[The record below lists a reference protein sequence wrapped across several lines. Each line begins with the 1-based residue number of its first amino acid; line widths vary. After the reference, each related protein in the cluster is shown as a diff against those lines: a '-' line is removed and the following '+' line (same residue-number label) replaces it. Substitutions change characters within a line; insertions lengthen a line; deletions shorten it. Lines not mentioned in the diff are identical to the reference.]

1 MYNIYDVFESRKDAR
16 IDVLYK
22 DVQESFVEFELLQN
36 TLEKQQVVVENAIYG
51 LVDNETNEAV
61 MEGFLREKIDKIVQ
75 FLKAQWNK
83 LKEWF
88 KAIIN
93 KLLNRGDTKAKLE
106 KKLEAAAKGEPIEA
120 DYKEVDSQDVPN
132 YNRKQLGSGGN
143 QLVPA
148 NKQQPQNK
156 QGGNTKSQLKL
167 NAPNTPVP
175 ANKQQP
181 QNKQEQP
188 KKQSGGNF
196 RVPTIKEV
204 LMSQAANKFK
214 ISGERPADPGT
225 IQKNYTGIAGLIMQH
240 AAAVFQGQTNEDIA
254 SVILK
259 KFNIKAS
266 NTAELDLYSALTEM
280 NRNEK
285 GEYYVKDIA
294 NDIMDYL
301 DNKNTLVKMVQSA
314 EQKVG
319 AAFNNM
325 ISNLERM
332 GDSQENQAKLA
343 MVQKDMAMH
352 TKMTQMFVSVL
363 NDSYNRISTIAEKAT
378 NEYISSEMKKGN

>member
-1 MYNIYDVFESRKDAR
+1 MYNIYDIFESRKDAR
-16 IDVLYK
+16 INILYQ

-36 TLEKQQVVVENAIYG
+36 TLEKQQIVVENAIYG
-51 LVDNETNEAV
+51 LVDDDTNETV
-61 MEGFLREKIDKIVQ
+61 MEGFLKDKINQIIQ

-93 KLLNRGDTKAKLE
+93 KLLNRGNTKEKIE
-106 KKLEAAAKGEPIEA
+106 KKLEAAAKGEPIDV
-120 DYKEVDSQDVPN
+120 DYKEVDSKDAPN
-132 YNRKQLGSGGN
+132 YNHKQLGTGGN
-143 QLVPA
+143 QVVPS
-148 NKQQPQNK
+148 NKQQNQQ
-156 QGGNTKSQLKL
+156 QGGNSRSQLKL
-167 NAPNTPVP
+167 NAP
-175 ANKQQP
+175 ANKQAQ
-181 QNKQEQP
+181 QKQQEQP

-204 LMSQAANKFK
+204 LMSPSANKFK

-259 KFNIKAS
+259 KFNVKAS
-266 NTAELDLYSALTEM
+266 NTAELDIYSALTEM

-301 DNKNTLVKMVQSA
+301 DNKDTLVKLIQSA

-378 NEYISSEMKKGN
+378 NEYIKNEMRR

>member
-36 TLEKQQVVVENAIYG
+36 TLEKQQVVVENAMYG
-51 LVDNETNEAV
+51 LVDDETNEAV
-61 MEGFLREKIDKIVQ
+61 MEGFLRDKINKIIQ

-120 DYKEVDSQDVPN
+120 DYKEVDSQDAPN

-156 QGGNTKSQLKL
+156 QGGNTRSQLKL

-175 ANKQQP
+175 A
-181 QNKQEQP
+181 NKQEQP

-378 NEYISSEMKKGN
+378 NAYISSEMKKGN

>member
-36 TLEKQQVVVENAIYG
+36 TLEKQQVVVENAMYG
-51 LVDNETNEAV
+51 LVDDETNEAV
-61 MEGFLREKIDKIVQ
+61 MEGFLRDKINKIIQ

-106 KKLEAAAKGEPIEA
+106 KKLESAAKGEPIEA
-120 DYKEVDSQDVPN
+120 DYKEVDSQDAPN

-156 QGGNTKSQLKL
+156 QGGNTRSQLKL

-175 ANKQQP
+175 ANKQA

-204 LMSQAANKFK
+204 LMSQAANRFK
-214 ISGERPADPGT
+214 ISGEKPADPGT

>member
-36 TLEKQQVVVENAIYG
+36 TLEKQQVVVENAMYG
-51 LVDNETNEAV
+51 LVDDETNEAV
-61 MEGFLREKIDKIVQ
+61 MEGFLRDKINKIIQ

-120 DYKEVDSQDVPN
+120 DYKEVDSQDAPN

-175 ANKQQP
+175 ANKQA

-363 NDSYNRISTIAEKAT
+363 NDSYNRISRIAEKAT

>member
-36 TLEKQQVVVENAIYG
+36 TLEKQQVVVENAMYG
-51 LVDNETNEAV
+51 LVDDETNEAV
-61 MEGFLREKIDKIVQ
+61 MEGFLRDKINKIIQ

-120 DYKEVDSQDVPN
+120 DYKEVDSQDAPN

-148 NKQQPQNK
+148 NKQQNQ
-156 QGGNTKSQLKL
+156 QGGNIRSQLKL

-175 ANKQQP
+175 ANKQA

-378 NEYISSEMKKGN
+378 NAYISSEMKKGN

>member
-61 MEGFLREKIDKIVQ
+61 MEGFLRDSINKIIQ

-93 KLLNRGDTKAKLE
+93 KLLNRGDIKAKLE
-106 KKLEAAAKGEPIEA
+106 KKLEAAAKGETIEA

-132 YNRKQLGSGGN
+132 YNRKQIGSGGN

-156 QGGNTKSQLKL
+156 QGGNTRSQLKL

-175 ANKQQP
+175 ANKQA

-378 NEYISSEMKKGN
+378 NEYINSEMKKGN

>member
-36 TLEKQQVVVENAIYG
+36 TLEKQQVVVENAMYG
-51 LVDNETNEAV
+51 LVDDETNEAV
-61 MEGFLREKIDKIVQ
+61 MEGFLRDKINKIIQ

-132 YNRKQLGSGGN
+132 YNRKQLGSGDN

-148 NKQQPQNK
+148 NKQQAQNK
-156 QGGNTKSQLKL
+156 QGGNTRSQLKL

-175 ANKQQP
+175 ANKQA

-319 AAFNNM
+319 VAFNNM

-378 NEYISSEMKKGN
+378 NAYISSEMKKGN

>member
-36 TLEKQQVVVENAIYG
+36 TLEKQQVVVENAMYG
-51 LVDNETNEAV
+51 LVDDETNEAV
-61 MEGFLREKIDKIVQ
+61 MEGFLRDKINKIIQ

-120 DYKEVDSQDVPN
+120 DYKEVDSQDAPN

-143 QLVPA
+143 QLVPT

-156 QGGNTKSQLKL
+156 QGGNTRSQLKL

-175 ANKQQP
+175 A
-181 QNKQEQP
+181 NKQEQP

-378 NEYISSEMKKGN
+378 NAYISSEMKKGN

>member
-36 TLEKQQVVVENAIYG
+36 TLEKQQVVVENAMYG
-51 LVDNETNEAV
+51 LVDDETNEAV
-61 MEGFLREKIDKIVQ
+61 MEGFLRDKINKIIQ

-156 QGGNTKSQLKL
+156 QGGNTRSQLKL

-175 ANKQQP
+175 A
-181 QNKQEQP
+181 NKQEQP

-378 NEYISSEMKKGN
+378 NAYISSEMKKGN

>member
-36 TLEKQQVVVENAIYG
+36 TLEKQQVVVENAMYG
-51 LVDNETNEAV
+51 LVDDETNEAV
-61 MEGFLREKIDKIVQ
+61 MEGFLRDKINKIIQ

-120 DYKEVDSQDVPN
+120 DYKEVDSQDAPN

-156 QGGNTKSQLKL
+156 QGGNTRSQLKL

-175 ANKQQP
+175 A
-181 QNKQEQP
+181 NKQEQP

-214 ISGERPADPGT
+214 ISGIRPADPGT

-378 NEYISSEMKKGN
+378 NAYISSEMKKGN

>member
-36 TLEKQQVVVENAIYG
+36 TLEKQQVVVENAMYG
-51 LVDNETNEAV
+51 LVDDETNEAV
-61 MEGFLREKIDKIVQ
+61 MEGFLRDSINKIIQ

-93 KLLNRGDTKAKLE
+93 KLLNRGDIKAKLE

-132 YNRKQLGSGGN
+132 YNRKQLGSGDN

-148 NKQQPQNK
+148 NKQQAQNK
-156 QGGNTKSQLKL
+156 QGGNTRSQLKL

-175 ANKQQP
+175 ANKQA

-319 AAFNNM
+319 VAFNNM

-378 NEYISSEMKKGN
+378 NAYISSEMKKGN